1 MFSSR
6 RVLTCSRNQNRRR
19 PNGFTLVEM
28 LVVLVIIGVMV
39 AGGTLALS
47 WLGDDSQLQREAD
60 RVLALMNYARERAE
74 LQTREYALRLT
85 PGRYEFMS
93 LDARGGRW
101 MPVTDDDT
109 LRARALPDGIDVKL
123 IVEGRPVILLPDPP
137 QSKAKLLD
145 DSKELKP
152 QIMLL
157 SSSDVTS
164 FELTLIRAGGGQV
177 ALKSNDQG
185 ELVPVEVKRL

>member
-93 LDARGGRW
+93 LDARSGRW

-137 QSKAKLLD
+137 QSKVKLLD

-164 FELTLIRAGGGQV
+164 FERTLIRAGGGQI